1 MLLLFFYNE
10 NNNFFLMNCNV
21 LVVIKDMKYWNR
33 LSVKKSVNFLDFV
46 KFIVNIVECL
56 KYNNIW

>member
-1 MLLLFFYNE
+1 MFLLFFYNE

>member
-1 MLLLFFYNE
+1 MFLLFFYNE

-21 LVVIKDMKYWNR
+21 FVVMKDMKYWNR
-33 LSVKKSVNFLDFV
+33 LSVKKDFV